1 VNILGYS
8 SLALFSI
15 TTFLIW
21 RYLKDKS
28 RGDNHPSKSLFL
40 GTWLASIITMLIF
53 LYYQLDSTQGIDF
66 NFYNTLLISSGVV
79 CIILYLA
86 SIVKH
91 VEFLG
96 LIVLPATIGC
106 LLLNIVLSPATSPI
120 SIDPGIQTHIVTSII
135 AFSVLCLAAVQSIL
149 LLIQNRHLKQ
159 HTAPGILRAL
169 PSLHENE
176 AILFQSIGVGVILL
190 TIALASGFIFLDD
203 IFAQHLVHKT
213 ALSILAWIVFV
224 TLLWGRVQFGWR
236 GTTVTSWTLGG
247 FSFLILAYFG
257 SKFVLELVLQR
268 A

>member
-1 VNILGYS
+1 MNILGYS

-15 TTFLIW
+15 TTILIW
-21 RYLKDKS
+21 RYLHDRS
-28 RGDNHPSKSLFL
+28 AGDSGASKSMLL
-40 GTWLASIITMLIF
+40 GTWLASIVTMSVF
-53 LYYQLDSTQGIDF
+53 LYYRLDSAQGIDF

-86 SIVKH
+86 SFIKN

-96 LIVLPATIGC
+96 LIVLPATIIC
-106 LLLNIVLSPATSPI
+106 LLLNIILSPFTAPI
-120 SIDPGIQTHIVTSII
+120 SLDPGIQTHIITSII

-159 HTAPGILRAL
+159 HTAPGILRTL

-176 AILFQSIGVGVILL
+176 TILFQSIGVGVILL
-190 TIALASGFIFLDD
+190 TLSLASGFIFLDD

-236 GTTVTSWTLGG
+236 GTSVTSWTIGG

>member
-1 VNILGYS
+1 MNILGYS
-8 SLALFSI
+8 SLLLLSI
-15 TTFLIW
+15 TTVLIW
-21 RYLKDKS
+21 GYLRNKSAGGKDA
-28 RGDNHPSKSLFL
+28 SKGILL
-40 GTWLASIITMLIF
+40 GVWLASIITLFLF
-53 LYYQLDSTQGIDF
+53 LYYRLDSSEGVDF

-79 CIILYLA
+79 CIILYIA
-86 SIVKH
+86 SFFKN

-96 LIVLPATIGC
+96 LIVLPATMIC
-106 LLLNIVLSPATSPI
+106 LVLNLILSSSTSPVPV
-120 SIDPGIQTHIVTSII
+120 DPGIQTHIITSII
-135 AFSVLCLAAVQSIL
+135 AFSILCLAAVQSIL

-176 AILFQSIGVGVILL
+176 ATLFQSIGVGVTILTL
-190 TIALASGFIFLDD
+190 ALVSGLIFLDD

-213 ALSILAWIVFV
+213 TLSILAWIVFI

-236 GTTVTSWTLGG
+236 GKTATSWTLGG

-257 SKFVLELVLQR
+257 SKFVLELILQR

>member
-1 VNILGYS
+1 MNILGYS

-15 TTFLIW
+15 TTILIW
-21 RYLKDKS
+21 RYLQDKS
-28 RGDNHPSKSLFL
+28 SGAQDASKNMLMAC
-40 GTWLASIITMLIF
+40 WVIAIITMLLFI
-53 LYYQLDSTQGIDF
+53 YDRLDGINGIDF
-66 NFYNTLLISSGVV
+66 SFYNTLLVSSGVV
-79 CIILYLA
+79 CIILCLG
-86 SIVKH
+86 SFIRN

-96 LIVLPATIGC
+96 LIVLPVTIIC
-106 LLLNIVLSPATSPI
+106 LLLNLILSPSTTPI
-120 SIDPGIQTHIVTSII
+120 SIDPGIQTHIITSII

-159 HTAPGILRAL
+159 HTAPGILRTL
-169 PSLHENE
+169 PSLYENE
-176 AILFQSIGVGVILL
+176 TILFQSIGVGVVLL
-190 TIALASGFIFLDD
+190 TIALATGLIFLDD

-213 ALSILAWIVFV
+213 ALSILAWVVFA

-236 GTTVTSWTLGG
+236 GTTAIRWTLGG